1 MLRYIQKLNTY
12 FGLWQAQA
20 RAKEIG
26 ESKEKITLAA
36 ILRIHKVF
44 FEDVNPGIAGRF
56 RRSGEDIKKLKYIE
70 PPQGTAVQTKMYEF
84 WRELDTRL
92 SQIPNDPKGS
102 GKAYRKALENRN
114 NAVVDLAA
122 WTQHNMAAIHPFCEG
137 NGRMARMMT
146 NLILYRF
153 KLQPTDIKY
162 EGENKVAYLD
172 ALGAIDRHGDYR
184 PLAYRQPKRLHSITE
199 KNEIFHERHRSKMEK
214 AVTEVCM
221 QWY

>member
-1 MLRYIQKLNTY
+1 MAKSFRWPKDEDELKEREAA
-12 FGLWQAQA
+12 GLWQAQA

-26 ESKEKITLAA
+26 ESKEKITLAT

-44 FEDVNPGIAGRF
+44 FEDVNLSIAGRF

-70 PPQGTAVQTKMYEF
+70 PPQGTGVQAKMYEF

-92 SQIPNDPKGS
+92 SQISNNPKGS
-102 GKAYRKALENRN
+102 GKAYRKALEHRN
-114 NAVVDLAA
+114 NAVIDLAA

-137 NGRMARMMT
+137 NGRMARIMT

-162 EGENKVAYLD
+162 EGDNKVAYLD

-184 PLAYRQPKRLHSITE
+184 PLKQLIIKGMIASYKRLVAT
-199 KNEIFHERHRSKMEK
+199 KRKAMSK
-214 AVTEVCM
+214 
-221 QWY
+221 